1 MRNVKSILSI
11 FGNTINILLMLPIL
25 AFVYIIKI
33 TIETIES
40 IWKNIKG

>member
-1 MRNVKSILSI
+1 MRNLKSILSI

-33 TIETIES
+33 LVDTIEGF
-40 IWKNIKG
+40 WKNN